1 MRQARLA
8 LSTAEALLEIIN
20 GSAGTDIIYAG
31 DGSSQLWGGNGDDG
45 DILVGGNGSDI
56 FIGGK
61 TQGADIFLNAS
72 STDIVHLND
81 ATLSDI
87 IATEENNGNIA
98 IAFNNGN
105 AVGIQSTEPLSAAVM
120 LADGSAYR
128 YNHTNK
134 SWQSA

>member
-1 MRQARLA
+1 MAD
-8 LSTAEALLEIIN
+8 T
-20 GSAGTDIIYAG
+20 
-31 DGSSQLWGGNGDDG
+31 
-45 DILVGGNGSDI
+45 LVGGNGSDI

-87 IATEENNGNIA
+87 IATEENNGAIA

-105 AVGIQSTEPLSAAVM
+105 AVAVQSSEPLSAAVM
-120 LADGSAYR
+120 FADGSAYR
-128 YNHTNK
+128 FNHTNK